1 MLRILK
7 KDCAVTGGEV
17 TLANQTKIFYV
28 IKVPSLCS
36 IVGSTSSGSV
46 TSQDLFKTFPCG
58 TPLSLPLVSTSNPLL
73 SIVRL
78 MVSPKPYD
86 LTGVL
91 CFGEDHET
99 HYILRRGAKIIT
111 MTQEELDPICDIEL
125 HFTSNG
131 ALSSTRVPNRL
142 SEDLFP
148 GLVPIVHFPQ
158 NMILSRGFFT
168 GGNGPII
175 KNVAQPYHLTSNY
188 IVRVF
193 SALKTP
199 QVHAPGACQLY
210 RGLQIMNQAHNGL
223 DFFLNDSDI
232 NGMQQLF
239 LKHVLLSRKGTDS
252 CTLMFF
258 QAYLPV
264 APEDIAQELIEKVEL
279 SLVKIELFA
288 TNAVFCMSTI
298 ATIVR
303 PRVEVTTS
311 ANIKYIRM
319 ANKYFTMFPPMNKD
333 AAVIFG
339 AAVLDQICK
348 ETPIREIV
356 LVLRKYA
363 HVMRRPHTPTIK
375 LYTVLTL

>member
-1 MLRILK
+1 M
-7 KDCAVTGGEV
+7 C
-17 TLANQTKIFYV
+17 
-28 IKVPSLCS
+28 SL
-36 IVGSTSSGSV
+36 VGSPSSDSV
-46 TSQDLFKTFPCG
+46 TSQELFKTFPCE
-58 TPLSLPLVSTSNPLL
+58 TPLSMPLVSTSNPLL

-99 HYILRRGAKIIT
+99 HYILRRVAKILT
-111 MTQEELDPICDIEL
+111 MTQEELDTICDIEL
-125 HFTSNG
+125 HFSSNET
-131 ALSSTRVPNRL
+131 LSSNRVPSRL
-142 SEDLFP
+142 TESIFP
-148 GLVPIVHFPQ
+148 GLVPTVHFPQ

-175 KNVAQPYHLTSNY
+175 KHVAQTHHLTSDF
-188 IVRVF
+188 VARVF
-193 SALKTP
+193 YALKTP
-199 QVHAPGACQLY
+199 QAHAPGAAQLY
-210 RGLQIMNQAHNGL
+210 RGLQIMNHAHNGL
-223 DFFLNDSDI
+223 DFFPSDSDI
-232 NGMQQLF
+232 NDMQQMF

-252 CTLMFF
+252 CAQMFF

-264 APEDIAQELIEKVEL
+264 APEVLGPEVIERVEL
-279 SLVKIELFA
+279 ALAKIELFA
-288 TNAVFCMSTI
+288 NNTVFCMSTI
-298 ATIVR
+298 STIVR
-303 PRVEVTTS
+303 PRIQVTTS

-319 ANKYFTMFPPMNKD
+319 ANKYFTMFPPINKD
-333 AAVIFG
+333 TAVIFG

-363 HVMRRPHTPTIK
+363 HVVRRPHTPTIK